1 VVIVVTGMFHCLL
14 QQFIPVEDNIITFTE
29 SATLNASPV
38 MSSLFVTSVAS
49 TFPKSSEME
58 NVLALLPDF
67 VSLMT
72 IVLAIYFY

>member
-29 SATLNASPV
+29 SATLNAIPV
-38 MSSLFVTSVAS
+38 MSSLFGTSDAS

-58 NVLALLPDF
+58 NVLALLPDL

-72 IVLAIYFY
+72 IVLAIYY